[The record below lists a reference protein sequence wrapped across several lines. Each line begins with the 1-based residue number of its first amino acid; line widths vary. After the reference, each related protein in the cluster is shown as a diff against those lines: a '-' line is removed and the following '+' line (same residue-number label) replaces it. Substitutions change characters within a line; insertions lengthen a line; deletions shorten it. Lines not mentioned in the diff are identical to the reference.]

1 MGFFKRLCLF
11 VFGLAGLLALAALV
25 LPWFGPWTSEA
36 TALLGVDEY
45 YVTVEA
51 LVLVTALGCLICLL
65 RSIFKRNRKT
75 VIVAKEGGDQITVT
89 RDAIASQA
97 THVIEEDGAY
107 VAKRVSVW
115 AKKRGHVRVA
125 ARVQPQMTVDTVAA
139 GKDLHDR
146 LVAGLT
152 TVCGDNVDSV
162 DLEFTNAAEYAP
174 AADASYAYDY
184 DATATEPVSRAATTA
199 ASEPGAIESAAAP
212 EPAPTADAGE
222 KNEADAAATGIEA
235 ADGAATEACA
245 TEAPATD
252 ADNDVADATAGDDA
266 ETTSDEPTEDSSAG
280 PDGAEPAREEGSEIT
295 VPMGRYAGKG
305 SEPTEEE

>member
-11 VFGLAGLLALAALV
+11 VFGLAGLLALTALV

-45 YVTVEA
+45 YIAVEA
-51 LVLVTALGCLICLL
+51 LVLVTALGCLVCLL

-107 VAKRVSVW
+107 AAKRVSVW

-139 GKDLHDR
+139 GRDLHDR

-162 DLEFTNAAEYAP
+162 DLEFLNAAEYAP
-174 AADASYAYDY
+174 TPAHADDYAFSASDLAAGPSSIEDRPVVTAAADSSDDDSAEAATVATV
-184 DATATEPVSRAATTA
+184 ATAAADVPEEDTRAKDPTA
-199 ASEPGAIESAAAP
+199 EGDDADTASDE
-212 EPAPTADAGE
+212 APTASAS
-222 KNEADAAATGIEA
+222 AS
-235 ADGAATEACA
+235 
-245 TEAPATD
+245 
-252 ADNDVADATAGDDA
+252 VADDAKPNDDA
-266 ETTSDEPTEDSSAG
+266 PEI
-280 PDGAEPAREEGSEIT
+280 EGSEIT
-295 VPMGRYAGKG
+295 VPMARYAGKD
-305 SEPTEEE
+305 SETTGEE

>member
-11 VFGLAGLLALAALV
+11 VFGLGGLLALAALV

-45 YVTVEA
+45 YVAVEA

-65 RSIFKRNRKT
+65 RSIFKRNRKI

-125 ARVQPQMTVDTVAA
+125 ARVQPQVTVDTVAA

-162 DLEFTNAAEYAP
+162 DLEFLNAAEYAP
-174 AADASYAYDY
+174 TSTPADDYAFAASDLAASSASIVDRPVVTAAAGSSDDDSAEAVTVATAAADAPAEATRGKDPTAEGD
-184 DATATEPVSRAATTA
+184 DADTASDE
-199 ASEPGAIESAAAP
+199 
-212 EPAPTADAGE
+212 APTASAS
-222 KNEADAAATGIEA
+222 AS
-235 ADGAATEACA
+235 
-245 TEAPATD
+245 
-252 ADNDVADATAGDDA
+252 VADDAKPNDDA
-266 ETTSDEPTEDSSAG
+266 PEV
-280 PDGAEPAREEGSEIT
+280 EGSEIT
-295 VPMGRYAGKG
+295 VPMARYAGKD
-305 SEPTEEE
+305 SETTGEE

>member
-11 VFGLAGLLALAALV
+11 VFGLAGLLALTALV

-45 YVTVEA
+45 YIAVEA
-51 LVLVTALGCLICLL
+51 LVLVTALGCLVCLL

-97 THVIEEDGAY
+97 THVIEEDGTY
-107 VAKRVSVW
+107 TAKRVSVW

-162 DLEFTNAAEYAP
+162 DLEFLNAAEYAP
-174 AADASYAYDY
+174 TSTQAADYAFAASDLTASSPSTVDYAAVAAAASSSSSD
-184 DATATEPVSRAATTA
+184 DRSAEAVTATV
-199 ASEPGAIESAAAP
+199 
-212 EPAPTADAGE
+212 DAL
-222 KNEADAAATGIEA
+222 
-235 ADGAATEACA
+235 ADGAAAKEPEAA
-245 TEAPATD
+245 GDGADDAPDETAPASAPAEGD
-252 ADNDVADATAGDDA
+252 AQSADDVP
-266 ETTSDEPTEDSSAG
+266 EV
-280 PDGAEPAREEGSEIT
+280 EGSEIT
-295 VPMGRYAGKG
+295 VPMARYAGKD
-305 SEPTEEE
+305 SETTGEE

>member
-11 VFGLAGLLALAALV
+11 VFGLGGLLALAALV

-45 YVTVEA
+45 YVAVEA

-65 RSIFKRNRKT
+65 RSIFKRNRKI

-125 ARVQPQMTVDTVAA
+125 ARVQPQVTVDTVAA

-162 DLEFTNAAEYAP
+162 DLEFLNAAEYAP
-174 AADASYAYDY
+174 TSTPADDYAFAASDLAASSASVDYAAVTATAGSSDDDSAEAATVAADAPAEATRAKDPTAEGD
-184 DATATEPVSRAATTA
+184 DADTASDE
-199 ASEPGAIESAAAP
+199 
-212 EPAPTADAGE
+212 APTASAS
-222 KNEADAAATGIEA
+222 AS
-235 ADGAATEACA
+235 
-245 TEAPATD
+245 
-252 ADNDVADATAGDDA
+252 VADDAKPNDDA
-266 ETTSDEPTEDSSAG
+266 PEV
-280 PDGAEPAREEGSEIT
+280 EGSEIT
-295 VPMGRYAGKG
+295 VPMARYAGKD
-305 SEPTEEE
+305 SETTGEE

>member
-11 VFGLAGLLALAALV
+11 VFGLGGLLALAALV

-45 YVTVEA
+45 YVAVEA

-125 ARVQPQMTVDTVAA
+125 ARVQPQVTVDTVAA

-162 DLEFTNAAEYAP
+162 DLEFLNAAEYAP
-174 AADASYAYDY
+174 TSTPADDYAFAASDLAASSASIVDRPVVTAAAGSSDDDSAEAATVATAAADVPVEDAKAKDPTAEGDDADMASD
-184 DATATEPVSRAATTA
+184 E
-199 ASEPGAIESAAAP
+199 
-212 EPAPTADAGE
+212 APTASAS
-222 KNEADAAATGIEA
+222 AS
-235 ADGAATEACA
+235 
-245 TEAPATD
+245 
-252 ADNDVADATAGDDA
+252 VADDAKPNDDA
-266 ETTSDEPTEDSSAG
+266 PEV
-280 PDGAEPAREEGSEIT
+280 EGSEIT
-295 VPMGRYAGKG
+295 VPMARYAGKD
-305 SEPTEEE
+305 SETTGEE

>member
-11 VFGLAGLLALAALV
+11 VFGLAGLLALTALV

-45 YVTVEA
+45 YVAVEA

-162 DLEFTNAAEYAP
+162 DLEFLNAAEYAP
-174 AADASYAYDY
+174 TSTPADDYAFAASDLAASSASIVDRPVVTAAAGSSDDDSAEAATVATAAADVPVEDAKAKDPTAEGDDADMASD
-184 DATATEPVSRAATTA
+184 E
-199 ASEPGAIESAAAP
+199 
-212 EPAPTADAGE
+212 APTASAS
-222 KNEADAAATGIEA
+222 AS
-235 ADGAATEACA
+235 
-245 TEAPATD
+245 
-252 ADNDVADATAGDDA
+252 VADDAKPNDDA
-266 ETTSDEPTEDSSAG
+266 PEV
-280 PDGAEPAREEGSEIT
+280 EGSEIT
-295 VPMGRYAGKG
+295 VPMARYAGKD
-305 SEPTEEE
+305 SETTGEE

>member
-11 VFGLAGLLALAALV
+11 VFGLAGLLALTALV

-45 YVTVEA
+45 YIAVEA
-51 LVLVTALGCLICLL
+51 LVLVTALGCLVCLL

-107 VAKRVSVW
+107 AAKRVSVW

-139 GKDLHDR
+139 GRDLHDR

-162 DLEFTNAAEYAP
+162 DLEFLNAAEYALTP
-174 AADASYAYDY
+174 THADDYAFSASDLAAGPSSIEDRPVVTAAADSSDDDYAEAATV
-184 DATATEPVSRAATTA
+184 ATAAADVPAEDAKAKDPTA
-199 ASEPGAIESAAAP
+199 EGDDADTASDE
-212 EPAPTADAGE
+212 APTASAS
-222 KNEADAAATGIEA
+222 AS
-235 ADGAATEACA
+235 
-245 TEAPATD
+245 
-252 ADNDVADATAGDDA
+252 VADDAKPNDDA
-266 ETTSDEPTEDSSAG
+266 PEI
-280 PDGAEPAREEGSEIT
+280 EGSEIT
-295 VPMGRYAGKG
+295 VPMARYAGKD
-305 SEPTEEE
+305 SETTGEE

>member
-11 VFGLAGLLALAALV
+11 VFGLAGLLALTALV

-45 YVTVEA
+45 YIAVEA
-51 LVLVTALGCLICLL
+51 LVLVTALGCLVCLL

-97 THVIEEDGAY
+97 THVIEEDGTY
-107 VAKRVSVW
+107 TAKRVSVW

-162 DLEFTNAAEYAP
+162 DLEFLNAAEYAP
-174 AADASYAYDY
+174 TSTQAADYAFAASDLTASSPSTVDYAAVTATADSS
-184 DATATEPVSRAATTA
+184 DGEDRSAEAATATEDVLADGVAAREPEATSGDGADDALDKA
-199 ASEPGAIESAAAP
+199 ASASA
-212 EPAPTADAGE
+212 T
-222 KNEADAAATGIEA
+222 
-235 ADGAATEACA
+235 
-245 TEAPATD
+245 APAE
-252 ADNDVADATAGDDA
+252 DDA
-266 ETTSDEPTEDSSAG
+266 QSNDDASEV
-280 PDGAEPAREEGSEIT
+280 EGSEIT
-295 VPMGRYAGKG
+295 VPMARYASKD
-305 SEPTEEE
+305 SETTGEE

>member
-11 VFGLAGLLALAALV
+11 VFGLAGLLALTALV

-45 YVTVEA
+45 YVAVEA

-107 VAKRVSVW
+107 VAKRVSVL

-162 DLEFTNAAEYAP
+162 DLEFLNAAEYAP
-174 AADASYAYDY
+174 TSAPADDYAFAASDLGASSSSTVDY
-184 DATATEPVSRAATTA
+184 TAATVATNPSGDDSPAEAATATADAPVNGAAAKELEA
-199 ASEPGAIESAAAP
+199 ASNSADDASDEARPASAPAEGDAQSIDDAP
-212 EPAPTADAGE
+212 E
-222 KNEADAAATGIEA
+222 
-235 ADGAATEACA
+235 
-245 TEAPATD
+245 
-252 ADNDVADATAGDDA
+252 V
-266 ETTSDEPTEDSSAG
+266 
-280 PDGAEPAREEGSEIT
+280 EGSEIT
-295 VPMGRYAGKG
+295 VPMARYAGRD
-305 SEPTEEE
+305 SETTGEE

>member
-11 VFGLAGLLALAALV
+11 VFGLAGLLALTALV

-45 YVTVEA
+45 YIAVEA

-162 DLEFTNAAEYAP
+162 DLEFLNAAEYAP
-174 AADASYAYDY
+174 TSAPADDYALAASDLTASSPSVDYAAVTAAADSSDDDYAEAATVATV
-184 DATATEPVSRAATTA
+184 ATAAADVPAEDAKAKDPTAEGDDADA
-199 ASEPGAIESAAAP
+199 ASDE
-212 EPAPTADAGE
+212 APTASAS
-222 KNEADAAATGIEA
+222 AS
-235 ADGAATEACA
+235 
-245 TEAPATD
+245 
-252 ADNDVADATAGDDA
+252 VADDAKPNDDA
-266 ETTSDEPTEDSSAG
+266 PEV
-280 PDGAEPAREEGSEIT
+280 EGSEIT
-295 VPMGRYAGKG
+295 VPMARYAGKD
-305 SEPTEEE
+305 SETTGEE

>member
-45 YVTVEA
+45 YIAVEA

-75 VIVAKEGGDQITVT
+75 IIVAKEGGDQITVT

-97 THVIEEDGAY
+97 THVIEEDGTY
-107 VAKRVSVW
+107 TAKRVSVW

-139 GKDLHDR
+139 GRDLHDR

-162 DLEFTNAAEYAP
+162 DLEFLNAAEYAP
-174 AADASYAYDY
+174 TPTHAVDYAFSASDLAAGPSSIVDRPVVTSTADSSDDDYAEVATAAADVPAEDAKAKDPTAEGDDVDTASD
-184 DATATEPVSRAATTA
+184 E
-199 ASEPGAIESAAAP
+199 
-212 EPAPTADAGE
+212 APTASASASVADDA
-222 KNEADAAATGIEA
+222 KPN
-235 ADGAATEACA
+235 DGAPE
-245 TEAPATD
+245 
-252 ADNDVADATAGDDA
+252 V
-266 ETTSDEPTEDSSAG
+266 
-280 PDGAEPAREEGSEIT
+280 EGSEIT
-295 VPMGRYAGKG
+295 VPMARYAGKD
-305 SEPTEEE
+305 SETTGEE

>member
-45 YVTVEA
+45 YIAVEA

-125 ARVQPQMTVDTVAA
+125 ARVQPQMTVDTVVA

-162 DLEFTNAAEYAP
+162 DLEFLNAAEYAP
-174 AADASYAYDY
+174 TSAPADDYALAASDLAAGSPSIVDYTAATVATDPSGDDSPAEASTATADAPAE
-184 DATATEPVSRAATTA
+184 AAATTEPEA
-199 ASEPGAIESAAAP
+199 AGDGADDASDETMPASASASAPAEGDAQSIDDAP
-212 EPAPTADAGE
+212 E
-222 KNEADAAATGIEA
+222 
-235 ADGAATEACA
+235 
-245 TEAPATD
+245 
-252 ADNDVADATAGDDA
+252 V
-266 ETTSDEPTEDSSAG
+266 
-280 PDGAEPAREEGSEIT
+280 EGSEIT
-295 VPMGRYAGKG
+295 VPMARYAGRD
-305 SEPTEEE
+305 SETTGEE

>member
-11 VFGLAGLLALAALV
+11 VFGLAGLLALTALV

-45 YVTVEA
+45 YIAVEA
-51 LVLVTALGCLICLL
+51 LVLVTALGCLVCLL

-139 GKDLHDR
+139 GRDLHDR

-162 DLEFTNAAEYAP
+162 DLEFLNAAEYAP
-174 AADASYAYDY
+174 TSTHAGDYAFAASDLAASSPSVDYAAVAAAAGSSGGARSAEAVT
-184 DATATEPVSRAATTA
+184 ATADV
-199 ASEPGAIESAAAP
+199 
-212 EPAPTADAGE
+212 PT
-222 KNEADAAATGIEA
+222 
-235 ADGAATEACA
+235 DGAAAKEPEA
-245 TEAPATD
+245 
-252 ADNDVADATAGDDA
+252 AGDDGADDALDKAASASATAPA
-266 ETTSDEPTEDSSAG
+266 EGDVQSSGDA
-280 PDGAEPAREEGSEIT
+280 PEVEGSEIT
-295 VPMGRYAGKG
+295 VPMARYAGKD
-305 SEPTEEE
+305 SETTGEE

>member
-11 VFGLAGLLALAALV
+11 VFGLAGLLALTALV

-45 YVTVEA
+45 YIAVEA
-51 LVLVTALGCLICLL
+51 LVLVTALGCLISLL

-97 THVIEEDGAY
+97 THVIEEDGVY
-107 VAKRVSVW
+107 TAKRVSVW

-162 DLEFTNAAEYAP
+162 DLEFLNAAEYAP
-174 AADASYAYDY
+174 TSAPADDYALAASDLAAGSPSTVDY
-184 DATATEPVSRAATTA
+184 TAATVATDPSGDDSPAEVATAT
-199 ASEPGAIESAAAP
+199 
-212 EPAPTADAGE
+212 ADAPV
-222 KNEADAAATGIEA
+222 
-235 ADGAATEACA
+235 DGAAAKELEAA
-245 TEAPATD
+245 SNSADDVSDEARPASAPAEGD
-252 ADNDVADATAGDDA
+252 AQSIDDA
-266 ETTSDEPTEDSSAG
+266 PEV
-280 PDGAEPAREEGSEIT
+280 EGSEIT
-295 VPMGRYAGKG
+295 VPMARYAGRD
-305 SEPTEEE
+305 SETTGEE

>member
-11 VFGLAGLLALAALV
+11 VFGLAGLLALTALV

-36 TALLGVDEY
+36 TALLGVGEY
-45 YVTVEA
+45 YIAVEA

-107 VAKRVSVW
+107 IAKHVSVW

-162 DLEFTNAAEYAP
+162 DLEFLNAAEYAP
-174 AADASYAYDY
+174 TSAPADDYALAASDLAAGSPSTVDY
-184 DATATEPVSRAATTA
+184 TAATV
-199 ASEPGAIESAAAP
+199 
-212 EPAPTADAGE
+212 
-222 KNEADAAATGIEA
+222 
-235 ADGAATEACA
+235 
-245 TEAPATD
+245 ATD
-252 ADNDVADATAGDDA
+252 PSGD
-266 ETTSDEPTEDSSAG
+266 DSSAEAATASADA
-280 PDGAEPAREEGSEIT
+280 PAEAAAAKELEAASNSADDASDEARPASAPAEGDAQSIDDAPEVEGSEIT
-295 VPMGRYAGKG
+295 VPMVRYAGRD
-305 SEPTEEE
+305 SETTGEE

>member
-45 YVTVEA
+45 YIAVEA

-125 ARVQPQMTVDTVAA
+125 ARLPPQMSGDPRVA

-162 DLEFTNAAEYAP
+162 DLEFLNAAEYAP
-174 AADASYAYDY
+174 TSAPADDYALAASDLGASSPSIVDY
-184 DATATEPVSRAATTA
+184 TAATVATDPSGDDSPAEASTAT
-199 ASEPGAIESAAAP
+199 
-212 EPAPTADAGE
+212 
-222 KNEADAAATGIEA
+222 
-235 ADGAATEACA
+235 
-245 TEAPATD
+245 
-252 ADNDVADATAGDDA
+252 
-266 ETTSDEPTEDSSAG
+266 
-280 PDGAEPAREEGSEIT
+280 
-295 VPMGRYAGKG
+295 
-305 SEPTEEE
+305 

>member
-11 VFGLAGLLALAALV
+11 VFGLAGLLALTALV

-45 YVTVEA
+45 YIAVEA
-51 LVLVTALGCLICLL
+51 LVLVTALGCLVCLL
-65 RSIFKRNRKT
+65 WSIFKRNRKT

-139 GKDLHDR
+139 GRDLHDR

-162 DLEFTNAAEYAP
+162 DLEFLNAAEYAP
-174 AADASYAYDY
+174 TPTHAGDYAFAASDLTASSPSVDYAAVTATADSSDDDSAEAATAATVAAAAADVPAEDTKAKDPMAEGDDADTASD
-184 DATATEPVSRAATTA
+184 E
-199 ASEPGAIESAAAP
+199 
-212 EPAPTADAGE
+212 APTASAS
-222 KNEADAAATGIEA
+222 AS
-235 ADGAATEACA
+235 
-245 TEAPATD
+245 
-252 ADNDVADATAGDDA
+252 VADDAKPNDDA
-266 ETTSDEPTEDSSAG
+266 PEV
-280 PDGAEPAREEGSEIT
+280 EGSEIT
-295 VPMGRYAGKG
+295 VPMARYAGKD
-305 SEPTEEE
+305 SETTGEE